1 MDKDVIANDRMMFQR
16 NVLGV
21 LGMSLPFILLAVN
34 LIFGRGCN
42 PAGALTSISATY
54 YSVAF
59 VFFVG
64 PLICV
69 GIFFLCYEGYDI
81 KDRIISKIAGIAAIT
96 LVLFPCRL
104 PGAQTWNFVMLPMH
118 ITNPIHLISAGIF
131 FGCLILMIGFQ
142 FTKTGEGA
150 AIQPGSR
157 KWRRNILYYTCSA
170 IMTGA
175 IIIGFGG
182 SRLLGFPYLVFIGE
196 TLTLE
201 AFGLGFL
208 TKGGLILKDV

>member
-1 MDKDVIANDRMMFQR
+1 MDKEEIANNKMMFQR

-21 LGMSLPFILLAVN
+21 LGMSLPFILLAIN
-34 LIFGRGCN
+34 LIFGRVYN

-59 VFFVG
+59 VFFIG

-81 KDRIISKIAGIAAIT
+81 HDKVISKITGIAAIM
-96 LVLFPCRL
+96 LVLFPCEL
-104 PGAQTWNFVMLPMH
+104 PGARTWNFVMLPMH

-131 FGCLILMIGFQ
+131 FACLIVMVGFQ
-142 FTKTGEGA
+142 FTKTDEGV
-150 AIQPGSR
+150 IQPGSR
-157 KWRRNILYYTCSA
+157 KWRRNILYYTCSG
-170 IMTGA
+170 IMAGA

-182 SRLLGFPYLVFIGE
+182 SRFFCFPHLVFIGE
-196 TLTLE
+196 TLALE
-201 AFGLGFL
+201 SFGLGFL
-208 TKGGLILKDV
+208 TKGGVILKDV